1 MTQLDDLL
9 LSPIR
14 LRICAYLSG
23 CEEADFQPVQQY
35 CGLTAS
41 NLSKQL
47 TALDSRGYVAIS
59 KVPNGRYTTTRLRL
73 TDAGMAALTAH
84 LDALREL
91 AEDASTRAA
100 SR

>member
-23 CEEADFQPVQQY
+23 CEEADYQPVQHY

-47 TALDSRGYVAIS
+47 TALDSRG
-59 KVPNGRYTTTRLRL
+59 
-73 TDAGMAALTAH
+73 
-84 LDALREL
+84 
-91 AEDASTRAA
+91 
-100 SR
+100 

>member
-1 MTQLDDLL
+1 VTQLDDLL

-23 CEEADFQPVQQY
+23 CEEADYQPVQQF

-47 TALDSRGYVAIS
+47 SALDNRGYVAIT
-59 KVPNGRYTTTRLRL
+59 KVASGRYTTTRLRL
-73 TDAGMAALTAH
+73 TDIGTAALARH

-91 AEDASTRAA
+91 ADEASTRSA
-100 SR
+100 SL